1 MLDRIIK
8 TKKKIFGMEN
18 INDEIQKYF
27 MKIYYLSF
35 NHLARDPAVDA
46 GPVGLGDEGGGES
59 ELGPGGEGDD
69 GHLVPGG
76 QRGDQPADSGR
87 D

>member
-1 MLDRIIK
+1 MLFI
-8 TKKKIFGMEN
+8 
-18 INDEIQKYF
+18 
-27 MKIYYLSF
+27 
-35 NHLARDPAVDA
+35 HLARDPAVDA
-46 GPVGLGDEGGGES
+46 RPVGLGDDGGGEP

-76 QRGDQPADSGR
+76 QRGDQPGDNGR

>member
-1 MLDRIIK
+1 MKKNID
-8 TKKKIFGMEN
+8 TKN
-18 INDEIQKYF
+18 IYDQLKKYF
-27 MKIYYLSF
+27 YEYLLII
-35 NHLARDPAVDA
+35 HLARDPAVDA

-76 QRGDQPADSGR
+76 QRGDQPGDSGR